1 LTRIQG
7 ASTPADAGR
16 PRTWILPPAPYALA
30 LLLGWWLDRKVWR
43 LRWDWGITG
52 DALAAL
58 LIGIAL
64 VLFAWTLTTFWQRH
78 TTVNPYKGASAL
90 CTQGP
95 FRFSRNPIYL
105 ADWLL
110 LIGGCLLLH
119 TWWPV
124 LFAPLIWVAVR
135 FGVIRN
141 EERHLEARFGD
152 AYRRYKASVRRWL

>member
-1 LTRIQG
+1 MTTNRD
-7 ASTPADAGR
+7 ASNPADARR

-43 LRWDWGITG
+43 LPWNWGITG
-52 DALAAL
+52 NVLAAV

-64 VLFAWTLTTFWQRH
+64 VLFAWTLMTFWQQR
-78 TTVNPYKGASAL
+78 TTVNPYKGASTL

-95 FRFSRNPIYL
+95 FRYSRNPIYL

-110 LIGGCLLLH
+110 LIAGCLLLH
-119 TWWPV
+119 TWWPL
-124 LFAPLIWVAVR
+124 LFSPLIWAAVR

-141 EERHLEARFGD
+141 EERHLDARFGE
-152 AYRRYKASVRRWL
+152 AYRRYKAEVRRWM